1 MQNKTIM
8 VLAIVSVLIGGTILS
23 VDAQVRGDVEI
34 DIKPGSDPNSIN
46 PNSNGVIPM
55 LLVGTDDFDV
65 TDVDVDTLA
74 FGPDG

>member
-23 VDAQVRGDVEI
+23 AYAQVRGDVEI

-55 LLVGTDDFDV
+55 LLVGTDDLEV
-65 TDVDVDTLA
+65 TDELFIWVLYK
-74 FGPDG
+74 F